1 MIVTRGGERNESSRQ
16 SDIGTHKRGKAT
28 QTIRRYRKELGQA
41 SGKST
46 GKAGGRNLNGTHS
59 IMRAAE
65 IQRGRKSEGGGMRVG
80 VGSGKNDTCN
90 HKSDSTNSDTDIRD
104 PITFSKR
111 GA

>member
-1 MIVTRGGERNESSRQ
+1 
-16 SDIGTHKRGKAT
+16 
-28 QTIRRYRKELGQA
+28 
-41 SGKST
+41 
-46 GKAGGRNLNGTHS
+46 
-59 IMRAAE
+59 
-65 IQRGRKSEGGGMRVG
+65 MRVG